1 MLPSAALTVLLLAQV
16 LPLSGPDEAAAL
28 RRIPPDAL
36 ADKVDAYEHDALP
49 SILAALTMP
58 EPAFGFVALRL
69 GRLEAHRNRLRD
81 AELFLGQATKVPAT
95 AEAARAALDR
105 LAARDR
111 VQQNRVGILLPL
123 SGPYA
128 SIGKAALAAI
138 KLALADH
145 PRITVSV
152 GDTAGDADRAV
163 QVVDEMVHI
172 KGVAAI
178 IGPVGT
184 FESRAAAGI
193 AERLG
198 VPIMTLS
205 AAEDLTR
212 AGTFVFR
219 HRLTRS
225 AQAGAI
231 ARYAYDKMG
240 LRRFA
245 ILYPNSDYGRDM
257 MRAFWRAVEQLGGE
271 IRGAEPYGVHDTNF
285 NDPIKKLVGRFHL
298 DARQRDTYWEGL
310 NRKARDESLHVPPIV
325 DFDAIFVPDIGRRA
339 RLVLPFLAYWDVE
352 LKSAPDLDARV
363 FAHKYGGHT
372 PQLVQVLG
380 GSGFNDQRFA
390 QRVGKAGHN
399 AVFVDGFIPDSLA
412 AEAFVADWTAAHQRP
427 PPPLAAHAYDATQ
440 IVAKAVLGQTD
451 RAAVRRALLAVRDHK
466 GLFGDATVSG
476 DGEVHFDLHVLTI
489 DPFAG
494 VVPRTAESGA
504 TTHDGDE
511 DSP

>member
-1 MLPSAALTVLLLAQV
+1 MLPPVALTVLFLAQA
-16 LPLSGPDEAAAL
+16 LPLHGPDEAAAL
-28 RRIPPDAL
+28 RRLAPEAL
-36 ADKVDAYEHDALP
+36 AEKVDGYGREELP
-49 SILAALTMP
+49 SILAALDTP

-69 GRLEAHRNRLRD
+69 GRLEAHRHRPRD
-81 AELFLGQATKVPAT
+81 ARLFLRQAAGVPAT
-95 AEAARAALDR
+95 AEAARVLLDR
-105 LAARDR
+105 LEARRR
-111 VQQNRVGILLPL
+111 VRPNRIGILLPL

-145 PRITVSV
+145 PRIKVSI

-163 QVVDEMVHI
+163 QVVDDLVHI

-178 IGPVGT
+178 IGPIGT
-184 FESRAAAGI
+184 FESRAAAGA
-193 AERLG
+193 AERLQ

-205 AAEDLTR
+205 AAEGLTR

-225 AQAGAI
+225 AQAGAV
-231 ARYAYDKMG
+231 ARYACDKMG

-257 MRAFWRAVEQLGGE
+257 MRGFWRAVEQLGGE
-271 IRGAEPYGVHDTNF
+271 VRGAEAYGVHATNF
-285 NDPIKKLVGRFHL
+285 NDPIKRLVGRFHL
-298 DARQRDTYWEGL
+298 DARQRDSYWEGL
-310 NRKARDESLHVPPIV
+310 NRKAKDESLHVPPIV

-339 RLVLPFLAYWDVE
+339 RLVLPFLTYWDIE
-352 LKSAPDLDARV
+352 LKSAADLDASV

-380 GSGFNDQRFA
+380 GSGFNNPRFA
-390 QRVGKAGHN
+390 QRVGKPGHN

-412 AEAFVADWTAAHQRP
+412 AEAFVADWTSKHQRP
-427 PPPLAAHAYDATQ
+427 PPPLAAHAFDATH
-440 IVAKAVLGQTD
+440 IVAKAVLGRGD
-451 RAAVRRALLAVRDHK
+451 RAEVRRALLAVRDHE
-466 GLFGDATVSG
+466 GLFGPATVSG
-476 DGEVHFDLHVLTI
+476 DGEVRFDLHVLTI

-494 VVPRTAESGA
+494 VVPRTVESGDA
-504 TTHDGDE
+504 TYDE
-511 DSP
+511 DNP